1 MDASLKKVNSSP
13 FPKVTV
19 TVTLCISVDHFCLIL
34 LRGGA
39 RLDTRSFS
47 LFRFPLRIVAARPV
61 MFSGVSWTVKSEPLR
76 RRKHLPM
83 YCGPNE
89 PLRNMPSP
97 PKMQLAH
104 SIISP

>member
-1 MDASLKKVNSSP
+1 MDTATLYSLTSGDHLLAAS
-13 FPKVTV
+13 
-19 TVTLCISVDHFCLIL
+19 
-34 LRGGA
+34 
-39 RLDTRSFS
+39 
-47 LFRFPLRIVAARPV
+47 PV
-61 MFSGVSWTVKSEPLR
+61 MFSGVSWTLKSEPLLG
-76 RRKHLPM
+76 RKHLPM